1 MKNAGDTGTGGH
13 GACLPGGGGGGLTGL
28 CVQRPAPRLFSA
40 PLRPWLTGSK
50 SFRVMPGDFYAQ
62 SHLAKN
68 GSQARRKE
76 RARRQAYG
84 QQGWA
89 GVVSSSMGSEA
100 GNSAQLRR
108 PMPSSAFRVSAGGWV
123 SSEQAGAGGGRAVD
137 PALRG

>member
-1 MKNAGDTGTGGH
+1 
-13 GACLPGGGGGGLTGL
+13 
-28 CVQRPAPRLFSA
+28 
-40 PLRPWLTGSK
+40 
-50 SFRVMPGDFYAQ
+50 MPGDFYAQ

-76 RARRQAYG
+76 LARRQAYG

-108 PMPSSAFRVSAGGWV
+108 PMSSSAFRVSAGGWV
-123 SSEQAGAGGGRAVD
+123 SSEQAGAGGGQAVD
-137 PALRG
+137 PALRAE